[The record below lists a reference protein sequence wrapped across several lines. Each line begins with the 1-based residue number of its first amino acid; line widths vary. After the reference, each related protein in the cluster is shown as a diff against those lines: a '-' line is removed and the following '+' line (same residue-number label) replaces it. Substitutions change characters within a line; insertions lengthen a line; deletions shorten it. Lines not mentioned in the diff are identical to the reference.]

1 MNDTPADSPNAQ
13 PESDA
18 TAGPSAAI
26 IVNAQY
32 TKDLSFESPS
42 SPAIFGLLQENQ
54 PDINI
59 DINVGANNLRDNLFE
74 VVLEIRAT
82 CTIKE
87 QSAFIA
93 ELAYAGVF
101 TLNVDQEHL
110 GPVLMIEC
118 PRLLFPFARNIIA
131 DVSREGGFPPVMLGL
146 VDFPALYQQSL
157 ERMQNKDSE
166 DSATKDA

>member
-1 MNDTPADSPNAQ
+1 MNDTPAETPNAQ
-13 PESDA
+13 P
-18 TAGPSAAI
+18 AGDENTGPNAAI
-26 IVNAQY
+26 VVNAQY

-101 TLNVDQEHL
+101 TLNVDKEHL

-146 VDFPALYQQSL
+146 VDFPTLYQQSL
-157 ERMQNKDSE
+157 ERIQNKDGGNGA
-166 DSATKDA
+166 DNNA